1 MSEGDTKRI
10 VFYDTQAR
18 HVELKIRLD
27 HDDLTQSEFFRA
39 MVTGYI
45 SKNELIL
52 SYLDGYRESNIIQ
65 SKTKIQNSQKL
76 IKKGRDTMQKFV
88 INEDEK
94 NDIFD
99 LIAEEHPDL

>member
-1 MSEGDTKRI
+1 MGGDDVKRV
-10 VFYDTQAR
+10 VFYDTEAR

-27 HDDLTQSEFFRA
+27 HDDMSQSEFFRA

-52 SYLDGYRESNIIQ
+52 SYIDDYRESNIIQ

-76 IKKGRDTMQKFV
+76 IQKGRETMQKF
-88 INEDEK
+88 IIDEDERD
-94 NDIFD
+94 NIFD
-99 LIAEEHPDL
+99 LIAQEHPDL

>member
-1 MSEGDTKRI
+1 MGGDDVKRV
-10 VFYDTQAR
+10 VFYDTEAR

-27 HDDLTQSEFFRA
+27 HDDMSQSEFFRA

-52 SYLDGYRESNIIQ
+52 SYIDDYRESNIIQ

-76 IKKGRDTMQKFV
+76 IQKGRKTMQKFV
-88 INEDEK
+88 IDEDERD
-94 NDIFD
+94 NIFD
-99 LIAEEHPDL
+99 LIAQEHPDL

>member
-1 MSEGDTKRI
+1 MGGDDVKRV
-10 VFYDTQAR
+10 VFYDTEAR

-27 HDDLTQSEFFRA
+27 HDDMSQSEFFRA

-52 SYLDGYRESNIIQ
+52 SYIDDYRESNIIQ

-76 IKKGRDTMQKFV
+76 IQKGRKTMQKF
-88 INEDEK
+88 IIDEDERD
-94 NDIFD
+94 NIFD
-99 LIAEEHPDL
+99 LIAQEHPDL